1 MISAYK
7 ATVADGSLT
16 SGIAANA
23 FLKNIPFHQRVK
35 KQTKNTK
42 ARITV
47 SLRLLSTRFCFAPS
61 GLLSEA
67 NHEMY

>member
-16 SGIAANA
+16 SGIAFFTNV
-23 FLKNIPFHQRVK
+23 PFHQRVK
-35 KQTKNTK
+35 KTKNTK

-47 SLRLLSTRFCFAPS
+47 SLKLLSTGFCFAPS

-67 NHEMY
+67 NH